1 MHDVQSDVCLSRGED
16 VATTK
21 SQAEWMAARRLS
33 QTKTRVSDIY

>member
-21 SQAEWMAARRLS
+21 SRAEWMAARRLS
-33 QTKTRVSDIY
+33 QTKTRVPDIY